1 MYLTINFL
9 LPLAGLLVVTTYS
22 DLRWRRIRNVWT
34 LGGASLAIVLHLF
47 IGGLEGLQITLL
59 GLGTGLGLLLPFYLM
74 KGMAAG
80 DVKLMGAVGA
90 LIGPQLALIA
100 VLATLMAGGVLAVGY
115 LIARGDFGRWL
126 QRWNAVL
133 TNLVVARGLG
143 LTYLSPA
150 ADEVAVQ
157 RFPYALAIAAGT
169 LIAVVWFAG
178 QAPAYMQMAG

>member
-1 MYLTINFL
+1 MYLNITFL

-34 LGGASLAIVLHLF
+34 LGGASLAIVVHLF
-47 IGGLEGLQITLL
+47 IGGLEGLQTTLL
-59 GLGTGLGLLLPFYLM
+59 GLGTGLGLLMPFYLM

-90 LIGPQLALIA
+90 LVGPKLAVIA
-100 VLATLMAGGVLAVGY
+100 VLATLMAGGVLGIAY
-115 LIARGDFGRWL
+115 LIARGDIGRWL
-126 QRWNAVL
+126 KRWNLLL

-143 LTYLSPA
+143 ATYIPPA
-150 ADEVAVQ
+150 TDEVAGQ

-178 QAPAYMQMAG
+178 LAPAYMQMAG